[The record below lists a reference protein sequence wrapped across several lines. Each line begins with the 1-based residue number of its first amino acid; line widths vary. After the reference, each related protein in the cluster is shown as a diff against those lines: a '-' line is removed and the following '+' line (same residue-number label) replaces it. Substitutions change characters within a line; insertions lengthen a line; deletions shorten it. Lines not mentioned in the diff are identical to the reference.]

1 MIINRE
7 ETQHSER
14 EKPSRHRR
22 TNRDRD
28 DPVGKTE
35 TGHFPFFSHVSP
47 PLPCCDCPSPTPPP
61 PATHPS
67 TLRSPTSR
75 FPWLFALDLNL
86 DKERGVERTP
96 RAEVYININWFV
108 LAVLRVSRRNKR
120 GHALMSVWKYLVVF
134 FGQHLDPSQSLR
146 VCVFSFFFFIYMY
159 INIYIYSIYPYRY
172 VCMVYIYS
180 GASRYELQTEFQ
192 ALYITLGKQ
201 EVMRPSICL
210 VVQ

>member
-1 MIINRE
+1 MWLKKRRKKCLWMIINRE

-120 GHALMSVWKYLVVF
+120 GHALHVGVKI
-134 FGQHLDPSQSLR
+134 FGGIFWSTFGPQSISP
-146 VCVFSFFFFIYMY
+146 CVRFLFFFSY
-159 INIYIYSIYPYRY
+159 ICI
-172 VCMVYIYS
+172 
-180 GASRYELQTEFQ
+180 
-192 ALYITLGKQ
+192 
-201 EVMRPSICL
+201 
-210 VVQ
+210 